1 MEGLDKQFWKT
12 LRAKE
17 QKDLLHKTLRLNI
30 IAFEQEINEAMYADK
45 DLIQLLKYLYQNK
58 EICLLFESKIII
70 IISQLI
76 NIYSI
81 NENMDKPEIPNLK
94 IMTQRTCE
102 SLLELYKTFSKKD
115 IIDKEKFYILK
126 IDQLR
131 KNNMS
136 KEIIWLNE
144 DRLDLLIYE
153 EERRTYIEI
162 CENIENNI
170 DNNLDQFDTEFW
182 FNDED

>member
-1 MEGLDKQFWKT
+1 M
-12 LRAKE
+12 
-17 QKDLLHKTLRLNI
+17 QKI
-30 IAFEQEINEAMYADK
+30 E
-45 DLIQLLKYLYQNK
+45 
-58 EICLLFESKIII
+58 
-70 IISQLI
+70 
-76 NIYSI
+76 
-81 NENMDKPEIPNLK
+81 
-94 IMTQRTCE
+94 
-102 SLLELYKTFSKKD
+102 
-115 IIDKEKFYILK
+115 
-126 IDQLR
+126 QLR
-131 KNNMS
+131 KNNSS

>member
-1 MEGLDKQFWKT
+1 
-12 LRAKE
+12 
-17 QKDLLHKTLRLNI
+17 
-30 IAFEQEINEAMYADK
+30 
-45 DLIQLLKYLYQNK
+45 
-58 EICLLFESKIII
+58 
-70 IISQLI
+70 
-76 NIYSI
+76 
-81 NENMDKPEIPNLK
+81 MDKPEIPNLK

-136 KEIIWLNE
+136 IEIIWLNE

-162 CENIENNI
+162 CENIDNND